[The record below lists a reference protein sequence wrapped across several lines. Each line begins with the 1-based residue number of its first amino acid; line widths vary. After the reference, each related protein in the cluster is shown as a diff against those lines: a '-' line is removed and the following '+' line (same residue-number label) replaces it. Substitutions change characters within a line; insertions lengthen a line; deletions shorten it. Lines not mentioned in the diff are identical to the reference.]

1 MAGLEAIGA
10 ARRRERSFGRRRPLA
25 LLTPYLFVLPALT
38 LFALFVVGPMV
49 RGVVVSLEQW
59 DGVTPARWI
68 GLSNYTSLLHDSL
81 FWQSFAHAG
90 ILLIFYGLI
99 PIAMGLLITALLSR
113 RPIRG
118 LPFYRAILFFPQA
131 VATVVVGVTWRW
143 IYAPDGP
150 LNRVLELIGLGSLQR
165 AWLGDSSSALYS
177 VGVIGSWQMTGVCM
191 VLFLAGVQR
200 IDPALYDA
208 SRVDGASGMREFF
221 DLTLPSL
228 RPELSVAAALT
239 FIAALRTFDVIY
251 VTTRGGPG
259 VDTYVPSFTI
269 YERAF
274 TTAQVGSAAAI
285 AVVMT
290 LILGAGVLA
299 IIGLFEWR
307 R

>member
-1 MAGLEAIGA
+1 MAGLEVGA
-10 ARRRERSFGRRRPLA
+10 ARRTESSTLGRRRPLSP
-25 LLTPYLFVLPALT
+25 LTPYLFALPALT
-38 LFALFVVGPMV
+38 LFALFVLGPMV
-49 RGVVVSLEQW
+49 RGVLVSLEQW
-59 DGVTPARWI
+59 DGVTAARWV
-68 GLSNYTSLLHDSL
+68 GLSNYRSLLHDSL

-90 ILLIFYGLI
+90 ILLIFYSLI
-99 PIAMGLLITALLSR
+99 PIAMGLLITALLSH

-118 LPFYRAILFFPQA
+118 LPFYRAILFFPAA

-150 LNRVLELIGLGSLQR
+150 LNRVFDLVGLGGLQR

-200 IDPALYDA
+200 IDPTLYDA
-208 SRVDGASGMREFF
+208 SRIDGASGFREFF

-259 VDTYVPSFTI
+259 VGTYVPSFTI

-274 TTAQVGSAAAI
+274 ATAQVGSAAAV

-290 LILGAGVLA
+290 LLIGAGVFA